1 MKELIST
8 IRAAVIDDA
17 SLEARA
23 AGAAACRAILAAL
36 ESEPGQPLATPSAG
50 PTINATLPAFAQLDA
65 DQVLELV
72 IAKLRSMQPENVTL
86 PATTA
91 RFQVPLVPTP
101 RGLGGGL

>member
-1 MKELIST
+1 MDKLIDT
-8 IRAAVIDDA
+8 IRAAVIDGT

-36 ESEPGQPLATPSAG
+36 ESEPGQTVATQLAA
-50 PTINATLPAFAQLDA
+50 PTSNTTLPAFAQLDA

-91 RFQVPLVPTP
+91 RFHVPLVPTP
-101 RGLGGGL
+101 RGLGGGR